1 MSNELTTIKK
11 DTKGNQYEEGGMPR
25 AETSLPLVPRAE
37 DTVFPHPRP
46 MQRGLQTHPS
56 GIYTGNFIGN
66 ANQKFMSR
74 ERREFCLEMSWL
86 SIQMP
91 H

>member
-1 MSNELTTIKK
+1 MSNALTTIKK
-11 DTKGNQYEEGGMPR
+11 DRNGNQYEEGGVPR
-25 AETSLPLVPRAE
+25 AETSLPLVPRA
-37 DTVFPHPRP
+37 DDAVFPHRRP
-46 MQRGLQTHPS
+46 RGLQTHPS
-56 GIYTGNFIGN
+56 GIYTESFIGN

-74 ERREFCLEMSWL
+74 ERRGFCLEMSWL